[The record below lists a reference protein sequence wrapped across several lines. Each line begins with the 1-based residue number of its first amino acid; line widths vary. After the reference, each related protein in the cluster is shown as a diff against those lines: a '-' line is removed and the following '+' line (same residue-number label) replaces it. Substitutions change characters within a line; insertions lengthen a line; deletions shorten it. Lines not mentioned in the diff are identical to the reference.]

1 MSYQILRTDKA
12 DEQLRD
18 IIFYIAD
25 DSGSVD
31 IALNYLEKIEKAIN
45 NLKDFPYSGSV
56 PHYATLRRQGYR
68 VLIVERHLVF
78 YKVNTLLILINSRY
92 GCALCLYGTLDIAV
106 VRAGLFCEID
116 K

>member
-31 IALNYLEKIEKAIN
+31 IAELSGK
-45 NLKDFPYSGSV
+45 LKTQSI
-56 PHYATLRRQGYR
+56 T
-68 VLIVERHLVF
+68 
-78 YKVNTLLILINSRY
+78 
-92 GCALCLYGTLDIAV
+92 
-106 VRAGLFCEID
+106 
-116 K
+116 

>member
-31 IALNYLEKIEKAIN
+31 IALNYLDKIEKAIN
-45 NLKDFPYSGSV
+45 NLKDFSV
-56 PHYATLRRQGYR
+56 FWQCSPLCNLAPTGLQSPDRGTASCILQGQ
-68 VLIVERHLVF
+68 
-78 YKVNTLLILINSRY
+78 
-92 GCALCLYGTLDIAV
+92 
-106 VRAGLFCEID
+106 
-116 K
+116 

>member
-31 IALNYLEKIEKAIN
+31 IALNYLEKIEN
-45 NLKDFPYSGSV
+45 QPPHSRDFSHELGGFLSP
-56 PHYATLRRQGYR
+56 PMPA
-68 VLIVERHLVF
+68 VF
-78 YKVNTLLILINSRY
+78 S
-92 GCALCLYGTLDIAV
+92 CQ
-106 VRAGLFCEID
+106 FS
-116 K
+116 

>member
-31 IALNYLEKIEKAIN
+31 IALNYLDKIEKAIN
-45 NLKDFPYSGSV
+45 NLKDFPYFGSV

-78 YKVNTLLILINSRY
+78 YKINESQQIVTIYAVLDGRREHRKLL
-92 GCALCLYGTLDIAV
+92 
-106 VRAGLFCEID
+106 
-116 K
+116 